1 MEHVIRDARL
11 RGRDGLWQI
20 GIEKGRIAA
29 IAAELPAGAEET
41 DARGRLVTESF
52 VDCHVHL
59 DKCHTGSSLSPAKTE
74 MLQEAVER
82 TWEVKRNYEIPEILG
97 RASRAIEDGLRYG
110 TTAVRTFADVD
121 TIGGLT
127 PVKAMLELREKY
139 AGSVDIQV
147 CAFPQEAIVRDPG
160 TEELLIE
167 AMELGADV
175 VGGLPWFEF
184 SDEDGRRHVDI
195 VFEIAKR
202 FDAPIHFLC
211 DDTDDPTSRTLEY
224 AALKTLREG
233 YGGRVAS
240 SHNGALSSYDHYH
253 AARVIEL
260 CRESGIAIVSN
271 PQISLVIDGRLDKPP
286 VRRGITRVREL
297 VDAGVLVAS
306 AQDDIDDP
314 YYPFGKPDQLEVAS
328 FMAHAAQLTKPHELE
343 IVYDMV
349 SKNAGTVMELE
360 GFGLAEGGR
369 ADLVVVDAQDVHEAI
384 RLQPARLAVFRAGKK
399 VAGAA

>member
-1 MEHVIRDARL
+1 MEHVIRNARL

-20 GIEKGRIAA
+20 GIEGERIAA
-29 IAAELPAGAEET
+29 LERELPAGGEEM
-41 DARGRLVTESF
+41 DADGRLVTESF

-59 DKCHTGSSLSPAKTE
+59 DKCHTGSQLAPAETE

-82 TWEVKRNYEIPEILG
+82 TWDVKRSYQIPEILA
-97 RASRAIEDGLRYG
+97 RARRAIDDGLRYG

-127 PVKAMLELREKY
+127 PVKAMLELREHY
-139 AGSVDIQV
+139 AGTVDIQV

-160 TEELLIE
+160 TEELLAE
-167 AMELGADV
+167 AMQLGADV
-175 VGGLPWFEF
+175 VGGMPWFEL
-184 SDEDGRRHVDI
+184 SDEDGRRHIDI
-195 VFEIAKR
+195 CFEIAKR
-202 FDAPIHFLC
+202 FDRPIHMLC

-224 AALKTLREG
+224 LALKTLREG

-240 SHNGALSSYDHYH
+240 SHNGALASYDHYH
-253 AARVIEL
+253 AARVIDL
-260 CRESGIAIVSN
+260 CRQAGTAIVSN

-286 VRRGITRVREL
+286 VRRGITRVREFL
-297 VDAGVLVAS
+297 EAGVLVAS

-328 FMAHAAQLTKPHELE
+328 FMAHTAQLTKPDELE
-343 IVYDMV
+343 LVYDMV
-349 SKNAGTVMELE
+349 TRNAARIMELD
-360 GFGLAEGGR
+360 GFGLEEGGR

-384 RLQPARLAVFRAGKK
+384 RLQPARRAVFRAGRK
-399 VAGAA
+399 VAGS

>member
-1 MEHVIRDARL
+1 MDHVIRNARL
-11 RGRDGLWQI
+11 RRRDGLWQI
-20 GIEKGRIAA
+20 GIEGGRVAV
-29 IAAELPAGAEET
+29 IAAELPAAAEET
-41 DARGRLVTESF
+41 DAGGRLVTESF
-52 VDCHVHL
+52 VDCHIHL
-59 DKCHTGSSLSPAKTE
+59 DKCHTGSQLAPPGTE

-82 TWEVKRNYEIPEILG
+82 TWEVKRSYRIPEILE
-97 RASRAIEDGLRYG
+97 RASRAIDDGLRYG

-127 PVKAMLELREKY
+127 PVKAMLELRERY
-139 AGSVDIQV
+139 AGTVDIQV

-160 TEELLIE
+160 TEDLLAE

-175 VGGLPWFEF
+175 VGGMPWFEL
-184 SDEDGRRHVDI
+184 SDEDGRRHVD
-195 VFEIAKR
+195 VCFEIATR
-202 FDAPIHFLC
+202 FDRPIHMLC

-224 AALKTLREG
+224 LALKTLREG

-240 SHNGALSSYDHYH
+240 SHNGALAAYDHYH

-260 CRESGIAIVSN
+260 CREAGVAIVSN

-297 VDAGVLVAS
+297 VEAGVLVAS

-328 FMAHAAQLTKPHELE
+328 FMAHTAQLTKPHELE
-343 IVYDMV
+343 LVYDMV
-349 SKNAGTVMELE
+349 TKNAATIMELD
-360 GFGLAEGGR
+360 GFGLEEGGR
-369 ADLVVVDAQDVHEAI
+369 ADLVVVDARDVHEAI
-384 RLQPARLAVFRAGKK
+384 RLQPARLAVFRGGRK
-399 VAGAA
+399 VAGT

>member
-1 MEHVIRDARL
+1 MDHVIRNASL

-29 IAAELPAGAEET
+29 IATELPAGAEET
-41 DARGRLVTESF
+41 DAKGRLVTESF
-52 VDCHVHL
+52 VDCHIHL
-59 DKCHTGSSLSPAKTE
+59 DKCHTGSRLAPADTE

-82 TWEVKRNYEIPEILG
+82 TWDVKRNYQIPEILE
-97 RASRAIEDGLRYG
+97 RANRAIEDGLRYG

-127 PVKAMLELREKY
+127 PVKAMIELREKY
-139 AGSVDIQV
+139 AGTVDIQV
-147 CAFPQEAIVRDPG
+147 CAFPQEAIARDPG
-160 TEELLIE
+160 TDELLAE

-175 VGGLPWFEF
+175 VGGMPWFEL
-184 SDEDGRRHVDI
+184 SDEDGRMHIDI
-195 VFEIAKR
+195 CFEIAKR
-202 FDAPIHFLC
+202 YDKPMHMLC

-224 AALKTLREG
+224 LALRTLQEG

-240 SHNGALSSYDHYH
+240 SHNGALSAYDHYH
-253 AARVIEL
+253 AARVIDL
-260 CRESGIAIVSN
+260 CRQAGVAIVSN
-271 PQISLVIDGRLDKPP
+271 PQISLVIDGRLDKSP

-297 VDAGVLVAS
+297 LEAGVLVAS

-328 FMAHAAQLTKPHELE
+328 FMAHTAQLTKPHELE

-349 SKNAGTVMELE
+349 GKNAAKVMELD
-360 GFGLAEGGR
+360 GFGLEDGGR

-384 RLQPARLAVFRAGKK
+384 RLQPARLAVFRGGRK
-399 VAGAA
+399 VAES

>member
-1 MEHVIRDARL
+1 MEHVIRNARL
-11 RGRDGLWQI
+11 RGREGTWDI
-20 GIEKGRIAA
+20 GIDGGRIAS
-29 IAAELPAGAEET
+29 IGSGLPGGDEET
-41 DARGRLVTESF
+41 DAGGRLVTESF
-52 VDCHVHL
+52 ADCHIHL
-59 DKCHTGSSLSPAKTE
+59 DKCHTGSQLAPAGTE

-82 TWEVKRNYEIPEILG
+82 TWDVKRNYQIPEILE
-97 RASRAIEDGLRYG
+97 RASRAIDDGLRYG
-110 TTAVRTFADVD
+110 TTAVRAFGDVD

-139 AGSVDIQV
+139 AGTVDIQV

-160 TEELLIE
+160 TEELLAE

-175 VGGLPWFEF
+175 VGGMPWFEL
-184 SDEDGRRHVDI
+184 SDEDGRRHIDI
-195 VFEIAKR
+195 CFEIAKR
-202 FDAPIHFLC
+202 FDRPIHMLC

-224 AALKTLREG
+224 LALKTLREG
-233 YGGRVAS
+233 YAGRVAS

-260 CRESGIAIVSN
+260 CREAGVAIVSN

-297 VDAGVLVAS
+297 VEAGVLVAS

-343 IVYDMV
+343 LVYDMV
-349 SKNAGTVMELE
+349 TKNAAQVMQLD
-360 GFGLAEGGR
+360 GFGLEERGR

-384 RLQPARLAVFRAGKK
+384 RLQPARVAVFRAGRKL
-399 VAGAA
+399 AGT